1 MEGVLE
7 VAAASVVAGERD
19 NSGSVGARRL
29 VSAKRF
35 RWMSVCVDEGRS
47 LMVDDEGRDGDLWAG
62 RRRSWWLREA

>member
-1 MEGVLE
+1 VQVRSRLCCSVLVCYSFLLLRAEDLAVMEGVLE

-35 RWMSVCVDEGRS
+35 R
-47 LMVDDEGRDGDLWAG
+47 
-62 RRRSWWLREA
+62 